1 MVFDLG
7 MDLVTRGRLSVQR
20 VTEDA
25 WDTVAS
31 MSEKGGWEEMNMKSK
46 KVASAGKSKAK
57 ETGGK
62 TSTAK
67 KGKGRPKGQKA
78 RRKTQEDDEDE
89 EDGEEEEEEEEEPVK
104 QPKSS
109 AAYAKRK
116 REVEDVGTSEDAS
129 VRRSTRR
136 KK

>member
-1 MVFDLG
+1 

-25 WDTVAS
+25 WNTVAS
-31 MSEKGGWEEMNMKSK
+31 MSKRGGWEEMNMKPK
-46 KVASAGKSKAK
+46 KAASVGKPRAK
-57 ETGGK
+57 ETSTK
-62 TSTAK
+62 TLTTK

-89 EDGEEEEEEEEEPVK
+89 GEGEEDEEEEPLVK
-104 QPKSS
+104 EPKSPT
-109 AAYAKRK
+109 AYAKRK
-116 REVEDVGTSEDAS
+116 REVEDVGTSEDAGL
-129 VRRSTRR
+129 RRSTRR